1 MQTINSETRLRNA
14 ILELESKQAEEMILL
29 REQFHLTYE
38 SIKPV
43 NLILGTLKEVSE
55 SQALKNGFLNTSV
68 GLVSGYIS
76 KVIFEGKSHNPLR
89 KMMGTALMFG
99 ITNAITQNPE
109 TIKLV
114 GKVFL
119 KMISGSSSNEA
130 KENAS

>member
-1 MQTINSETRLRNA
+1 MQKINSETRLKNA
-14 ILELESKQAEEMILL
+14 ILELENKQADEVKLF
-29 REQFHLTYE
+29 REQLHLVYE

-43 NLILGTLKEVSE
+43 NLIISTLKEVSE
-55 SQALKNGFLNTSV
+55 SQVVKNNLLNTSV
-68 GLVSGYIS
+68 GLVTGYIS
-76 KVIFEGKSHNPLR
+76 KILFEGKSHSPLR

-109 TIKLV
+109 TVKSI

-119 KMISGSSSNEA
+119 KIISGSSSNEA